1 MQSIVRRTAV
11 RTVRRFR
18 RTVADDRPPVDDA
31 GRHQSRVMV
40 YDRSV
45 LDLAPARRVFS
56 RADYHAMGAAGILA
70 PDERVELME
79 GEVVAM
85 APIGSRHAA
94 CVLLL
99 NRVFST
105 SSRLAGR
112 TLVQVQ
118 NPLAASDRSET
129 QPDLML
135 LAPRDD
141 AYAAAH
147 PGPQDVLLLVEV
159 ADSSLQYD
167 RRAKIPFYAEIGVR
181 EVWLIDLVHDRLEAH
196 TQPAPDGYRVT
207 RRFEPGESVEP
218 SAFPGLRVEAAR
230 IIPPARPPEA

>member
-1 MQSIVRRTAV
+1 
-11 RTVRRFR
+11 
-18 RTVADDRPPVDDA
+18 
-31 GRHQSRVMV
+31 MV

-45 LDLAPARRVFS
+45 LDLAPASRAFS
-56 RADYHAMGAAGILA
+56 RADYHAMGAAGILG
-70 PDERVELME
+70 PDERVELLE

-112 TLVQVQ
+112 ALVQVQ
-118 NPLAASDRSET
+118 NPLAASDCSEP

-135 LAPRDD
+135 LVPRDD
-141 AYAAAH
+141 AYASAH

-167 RRAKIPFYAEIGVR
+167 RRAKIPFYAAVGIP
-181 EVWLIDLVHDRLEAH
+181 EVWLVDLEHDRVEAC
-196 TQPAPDGYRVT
+196 TRPAPDGYRVT
-207 RRFEPGESVEP
+207 RRYGPGGSVEP
-218 SAFPGLRVEAAR
+218 SAFPGLRVEGAR
-230 IIPPARPPEA
+230 IIPPAHSPTA